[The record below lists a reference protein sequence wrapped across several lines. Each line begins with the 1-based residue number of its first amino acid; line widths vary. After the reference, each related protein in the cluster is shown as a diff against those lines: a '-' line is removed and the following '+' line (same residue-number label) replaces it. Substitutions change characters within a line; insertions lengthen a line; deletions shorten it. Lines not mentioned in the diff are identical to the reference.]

1 MENSILNPDTVVF
14 VISLLVLYWR
24 LDTRSEDRV
33 SALRD
38 DLMGEI
44 RALHARIDR
53 LEERLTTESARI
65 ETTLRDENK
74 SLEATLRDEIK
85 SLEATLRDEIKGLE
99 ATLRDEIKTEAE
111 TLHKRI
117 DSLESSLRSDIQF
130 VENKVDRANQR
141 LARLEGMLSLREAD
155 VELEPEA

>member
-53 LEERLTTESARI
+53 LEERLTTECARI

-74 SLEATLRDEIK
+74 S
-85 SLEATLRDEIKGLE
+85 LE

>member
-85 SLEATLRDEIKGLE
+85 GLE